1 MVHVERAKRAKRA
14 NLYVFPSIMLIF
26 KQFVNFFSI
35 AVAIGYLI
43 HLCFKL
49 PFLFSHKDA

>member
-1 MVHVERAKRAKRA
+1 MVHVERAKRA

-35 AVAIGYLI
+35 AVDIG
-43 HLCFKL
+43 
-49 PFLFSHKDA
+49 